1 MNPIETVAPRGVIH
15 LDSPLIIGA
24 GPVGALCALAMQHYG
39 ILPHVLEAREQT
51 RSAHDARTL
60 VLSHGSRLILERLGV
75 WNRLD
80 HYTPIT
86 RIHISQRG
94 GFGIS
99 NISAEEEQLPALG
112 YVVSYSG
119 LEIALEAQMVAVGIA
134 VQYGID
140 ALCQATGVHTAQGQ
154 HYSAPLIVVADG
166 GRSGQAP
173 SPRLAR
179 DYDQMAIVCEVQT
192 ELPHEHRAYE
202 RFTPDGPVAL
212 LPYAV
217 HALHADT
224 VSSRNAAH
232 HTYALVWTTQ
242 PRDAE
247 RIAMLDDAAFLDA
260 LYQHFGG
267 RQGRFLAATPRK
279 RFPLKLSFIG
289 TQADAGVVRIGNAA
303 QTLHPVSGQGLNIGL
318 RDAWELAV
326 LCGDTP
332 PEAIGSVEMLGAY
345 GRSRRVDVLGG
356 IGFTDFLIRAF
367 SNDIAPVRHAR
378 GLGLLALEM
387 LPPLKHFVARRMIFG
402 SRG

>member
-1 MNPIETVAPRGVIH
+1 MNPIEPDAPRAETR

-51 RSAHDARTL
+51 RSAQDARTL

-75 WNRLD
+75 WERLD
-80 HYTPIT
+80 HSTPIT

-94 GFGIS
+94 GFGTS
-99 NISAEEEQLPALG
+99 HISADEEQLPALG
-112 YVVSYSG
+112 YVVSYG
-119 LEIALEAQMVAVGIA
+119 ALEIALEAQMATVGIA
-134 VQYGID
+134 VQYGTD
-140 ALCQATGVHTAQGQ
+140 AQCGPAGVHTAQGEQ
-154 HYSAPLIVVADG
+154 YIAPLVVVADG

-192 ELPHEHRAYE
+192 ELPHEQRAYE

-217 HALHADT
+217 RT
-224 VSSRNAAH
+224 VDDNAAASRLAAQ

-267 RQGRFLAATPRK
+267 RQGKFLAATSRK

-318 RDAWELAV
+318 RDAWELAA

-332 PEAIGSVEMLGAY
+332 AESIGSAEMLRAY

-367 SNDIAPVRHAR
+367 SNDVAPIRHAR

>member
-1 MNPIETVAPRGVIH
+1 MNLAAPDDTHTLTHI
-15 LDSPLIIGA
+15 DSPLIVGA
-24 GPVGALCALAMQHYG
+24 GPVGAVCALAMQHYG
-39 ILPHVLEAREQT
+39 VMPRVLEAREQG
-51 RSAHDARTL
+51 RGDNDARTL

-75 WNRLD
+75 WARLD

-94 GFGIS
+94 GFGTTQL
-99 NISAEEEQLPALG
+99 SADEEQLPALG
-112 YVVSYSG
+112 YVVAYG
-119 LEIALEAQMVAVGIA
+119 ALEAALEAQLSAARIA
-134 VQYGID
+134 VQYATD
-140 ALCQATGVHTAQGQ
+140 AQYVAGVVRTAKGQ
-154 HYSAPLIVVADG
+154 DYTAPLIVVADG
-166 GRSGQAP
+166 GRGEQAP

-179 DYDQMAIVCEVQT
+179 DYDQMAIVCEVHT
-192 ELPHEHRAYE
+192 ELPHEYRAYE
-202 RFTPDGPVAL
+202 RFTPDGPMAL
-212 LPYAV
+212 LPHAV
-217 HALHADT
+217 DAPHD
-224 VSSRNAAH
+224 AAASLRRPAQH
-232 HTYALVWTTQ
+232 NYALVWTTQ
-242 PRDAE
+242 PGDAE
-247 RIAMLDDAAFLDA
+247 RIAALDDAAFLDA

-267 RQGRFLAATPRK
+267 RQGKFLAATPRK

-318 RDAWELAV
+318 RDAWELAA
-326 LCGDTP
+326 LSGDTP
-332 PEAIGSVEMLGAY
+332 VEALGGATMLRAY

-367 SNDIAPVRHAR
+367 SNDVAPIRHAR